1 MADIYSRRRTQ
12 SSSVTTVISLS
23 LVIFVLGF
31 LGLMLLCAKSVSDYF
46 KENIT
51 FQVYLK
57 DDARDAD
64 VMRFQKSLEASAYVK
79 STEYISKDQALEM
92 YKKDVGEDFMPLLQ
106 ENVLPASIDI
116 NLNAAYANADS
127 VAWIEKEIRKEPIV
141 KEFRYV
147 QSLLV
152 KINDNLGKISMGFL
166 AVIAVLSL
174 ISIALIHNTIRLAI
188 YSKRFL
194 IRTMQLVGATHA
206 FISRPFL
213 WTGILQGIFGS
224 ILAVAFMVGAVYI
237 LKDQFI
243 SELLQILDPI
253 LFIGLFAAML
263 LSGIVIS
270 LTSTF
275 FAVRKYLRI
284 KTDDLYH

>member
-31 LGLMLLCAKSVSDYF
+31 LGFMLLCAKSVENYF

-64 VMRFQKSLEASAYVK
+64 IMRFQKSLEASAFVK
-79 STEYISKDQALEM
+79 STEFISKDQALEM

-116 NLNAAYANADS
+116 HLTAAYANSDS
-127 VAWIEKEIRKEPIV
+127 VTWIKTEIMKESIV

-147 QSLLV
+147 ENLLV
-152 KINDNLGKISMGFL
+152 KINDNLGKISLGFL
-166 AVIAVLSL
+166 VIIGVLSL

-206 FISRPFL
+206 FISRPFM
-213 WTGILQGIFGS
+213 WTGIVQGVFGS
-224 ILAVAFMVGAVYI
+224 FLAVGLLVGAVYI
-237 LKDQFI
+237 LKKEFI
-243 SELLQILDPI
+243 PELLQVLDPT
-253 LFIGLFAAML
+253 LFIGLFAIMI
-263 LSGIVIS
+263 LSGIIIS